1 MPMTVP
7 EIKSKIVPTLE
18 KYGVKRASLFGSVV
32 RGDYTEHSDIDILV
46 EMPETATLLDLASL
60 KLDLED
66 ILQRKVDVLTY
77 DSLHPLLKNRIMDEQ
92 QAVM

>member
-1 MPMTVP
+1 MTIR
-7 EIKSKIVPTLE
+7 EITNKIIPIL
-18 KYGVKRASLFGSVV
+18 KNHGVNKASLFGSVV
-32 RGDYTEHSDIDILV
+32 RGDHTENSDIDILV
-46 EMPETATLLDLASL
+46 EMPETASLLELANL

-66 ILQRKVDVLTY
+66 ILQTKVDVLTY